1 MLKIKALKKNKKL
14 TLLND
19 PIYGFIH
26 IQSPIIFKL
35 LEHPF
40 FQRLRRISQM
50 GLSSLV
56 YPGARHSRFEHAL
69 GCLHLMQKTISTLRT
84 KGLIISEDES
94 VGMQVAILLHDI
106 GHGPFSHAMEN
117 SIVEGVSHESLSLQF
132 MLTLNEEFNSE
143 LTLAILIFQNKY
155 HRRFMNQLVSG
166 QIDLDRMDYLKRDSF
181 YTAATE
187 GNINS
192 ERIITM
198 FNVVDDQLVIE
209 EKGMHS
215 VEKFLIAR
223 RLMYWQVY
231 LHKTSLVAELLL
243 ERLLLHAR
251 KISKDGVNLNMSKA
265 LFFFFNNDTPHSIDK
280 LDFLNEFAQLDDYDI
295 ISCLK
300 DWQHHSDFVLSDLS
314 RRILCRNLL
323 KISIQNIPFEGKQIE
338 EKKDLLKSLNLNDF
352 EMENYVFTGEI
363 SNQIYVPKNK
373 KIMIL
378 TKSGSVNSLQE
389 HSELFTG
396 NSFSNLESKF
406 YLCYAKTSF

>member
-1 MLKIKALKKNKKL
+1 LKINQKL

-26 IQSPIIFKL
+26 INAPIIFKL
-35 LEHPF
+35 LEHRF
-40 FQRLRRISQM
+40 FQRLRRITQM

-69 GCLHLMQKTISTLRT
+69 GCVHLMQKTISTLRA
-84 KGLIISEDES
+84 KGVQISEEEGI
-94 VGMQVAILLHDI
+94 GMQIAILLHDI
-106 GHGPFSHAMEN
+106 GHGPFSHAVEN
-117 SIVEGVSHESLSLQF
+117 SIVVGMHHESLSLEF
-132 MLTLNEEFNSE
+132 MSTLNKEFDGE
-143 LTLAILIFQNKY
+143 LTLAISIFKNEYPQK
-155 HRRFMNQLVSG
+155 FMHQLVSG

-243 ERLLLHAR
+243 ERILLHAR
-251 KISKDGVNLNMSKA
+251 KLFKEGVELKISNSLA
-265 LFFFFNNDTPHSIDK
+265 Y
-280 LDFLNEFAQLDDYDI
+280 FLNHDIKAIDTLELLNRFALLDDYDI
-295 ISCLK
+295 LAALK
-300 DWQHHSDFVLSDLS
+300 EWQHHSDFVLRDLS
-314 RRILCRNLL
+314 SRILNRNLL
-323 KISIQNIPFEGKQIE
+323 KIRIQNTPFDLEQIQ
-338 EKKDLLKSLNLNDF
+338 EKKSLLAPWKLSNEQLD
-352 EMENYVFTGEI
+352 NYVFTGGI
-363 SNQIYVPKNK
+363 SNQAYVPDTKTIK
-373 KIMIL
+373 IL
-378 TKSGSVNSLQE
+378 TKSGEVSSLQE
-389 HSELFTG
+389 HSELFVG
-396 NSFSNLESKF
+396 NSFSNVESKF
-406 YLCYAKTSF
+406 YLCFAKPSF

>member
-1 MLKIKALKKNKKL
+1 MKVNQKL

-26 IQSPIIFKL
+26 IHDSIIFKL
-35 LEHPF
+35 LEHRF

-50 GLSSLV
+50 GLSSMV

-69 GCLHLMQKTISTLRT
+69 GCVHLMQKTISILKE
-84 KGLIISEDES
+84 KGIEINKEEEI
-94 VGMQVAILLHDI
+94 GMQIAILLHDI

-117 SIVEGVSHESLSLQF
+117 SIVEGVHHESLSLEF
-132 MLTLNEEFNSE
+132 MTALNEEFDGE
-143 LTLAILIFQNKY
+143 LTLAIEIFQNKY
-155 HRRFMNQLVSG
+155 PKMFMHQLVSG

-198 FNVVDDQLVIE
+198 FNVVDDELVIE

-243 ERLLLHAR
+243 ERILIHAR
-251 KISKDGVNLNMSKA
+251 KLYKEGVAMNVSDSLA
-265 LFFFFNNDTPHSIDK
+265 Y
-280 LDFLNEFAQLDDYDI
+280 FLNKDAKTVNSVELLNRFSLLDDYDI
-295 ISCLK
+295 IAALK
-300 DWQHHSDFVLSDLS
+300 NWQHHSDFVLRDLS
-314 RRILCRNLL
+314 SRILNRNLL
-323 KISIQNIPFEGKQIE
+323 KIRIQNTPFAMEQVQ
-338 EKKDLLKSLNLNDF
+338 EKKLQLSSLGLQTDQLG
-352 EMENYVFTGEI
+352 NYVFSGGI
-363 SNQIYVPKNK
+363 SNQAYVPDIKTIK
-373 KIMIL
+373 IL
-378 TKSGSVNSLQE
+378 TKSGEVSSLQRQ
-389 HSELFTG
+389 SELFIG
-396 NSFSNLESKF
+396 NSFSNVESKF
-406 YLCYAKTSF
+406 YLCFAKPSF

>member
-1 MLKIKALKKNKKL
+1 MKINQKL

-26 IQSPIIFKL
+26 INAPIIFKL
-35 LEHPF
+35 LEHKF
-40 FQRLRRISQM
+40 FQRLRRITQM

-69 GCLHLMQKTISTLRT
+69 GCVHLMQKTISTLRA
-84 KGLIISEDES
+84 KGVQISEEEAI
-94 VGMQVAILLHDI
+94 GMQIAILLHDI

-117 SIVEGVSHESLSLQF
+117 IIVVGIHHESLSLEF
-132 MLTLNEEFNSE
+132 MSSLNNEFEGE
-143 LTLAILIFQNKY
+143 LTLAISIFKNEYSQK
-155 HRRFMNQLVSG
+155 FMHQLVSG

-198 FNVVDDQLVIE
+198 FNVIGDQLVIE

-243 ERLLLHAR
+243 ERILLHAR
-251 KISKDGVNLNMSKA
+251 KLFKEGVELKISNSLA
-265 LFFFFNNDTPHSIDK
+265 Y
-280 LDFLNEFAQLDDYDI
+280 FLNHDIKAINTLELLNRFALLDDYDI
-295 ISCLK
+295 LAALK
-300 DWQHHSDFVLSDLS
+300 EWQHNSDFILRDLS
-314 RRILCRNLL
+314 SRILNRNLL
-323 KISIQNIPFEGKQIE
+323 KIRIQNTPFDFEQIQ
-338 EKKDLLKSLNLNDF
+338 EKKSLLAPWKLSNEQLD
-352 EMENYVFTGEI
+352 NYVFTGEI
-363 SNQIYVPKNK
+363 SNQAYVPDTKTIK
-373 KIMIL
+373 IL
-378 TKSGSVNSLQE
+378 TKSGEVSSLQE
-389 HSELFTG
+389 RSELFVG
-396 NSFSNLESKF
+396 NSFSNVESKF
-406 YLCYAKTSF
+406 YLCFAKSSF

>member
-1 MLKIKALKKNKKL
+1 MKNNQKL

-26 IQSPIIFKL
+26 IHAPIIFKL

-69 GCLHLMQKTISTLRT
+69 GCLHLMQKTISILRT
-84 KGLIISEDES
+84 KGILISEDEA

-106 GHGPFSHAMEN
+106 GHGPFSHAMEH
-117 SIVEGVSHESLSLQF
+117 SIVEGVHHESLSLQF
-132 MLTLNEEFNSE
+132 MLALNEEFDGA
-143 LTLAILIFQNKY
+143 LTLAITIFQNKY
-155 HRRFMNQLVSG
+155 HRKFMNQLVSG

-198 FNVVDDQLVIE
+198 FNVVDDQLVVE

-243 ERLLLHAR
+243 ERVLVYAR
-251 KISKDGVNLNMSKA
+251 KITKDGVILKTSNSLSYFLNTTTHEINS
-265 LFFFFNNDTPHSIDK
+265 
-280 LDFLNEFAQLDDYDI
+280 LDFLKRFALLDDYDI
-295 ISCLK
+295 VSSLK
-300 DWQHHSDFVLSDLS
+300 EWQHHSDFVLSDLS
-314 RRILCRNLL
+314 SRILNRNLL
-323 KISIQNIPFEGKQIE
+323 KIRFQNTPFSNSQVE
-338 EKKDLLKSLNLNDF
+338 EKRATLSTLNLNDAK
-352 EMENYVFTGEI
+352 MDNYVFTGGI
-363 SNQIYVPKNK
+363 SNQAYVPDIKA
-373 KIMIL
+373 IMIL
-378 TKSGSVNSLQE
+378 TKSGEVNSLQE
-389 HSELFTG
+389 HSQLFFE
-396 NSFSNLESKF
+396 NSFSKLESKF
-406 YLCYAKTSF
+406 YLCFAKPSF

>member
-1 MLKIKALKKNKKL
+1 LLKISTLKNNQKL

-26 IQSPIIFKL
+26 IHEPIIFKL

-69 GCLHLMQKTISTLRT
+69 GCVHLMQKTISILRT
-84 KGLIISEDES
+84 KGIAITDEES
-94 VGMQVAILLHDI
+94 IGMQIAILLHDI

-117 SIVEGVSHESLSLQF
+117 SIVEGVHHESLSLKF
-132 MLTLNEEFNSE
+132 MNALNNEFKGQ
-143 LTLAILIFQNKY
+143 LTLAISIFQNQYK
-155 HRRFMNQLVSG
+155 RKFMYQLVSG

-243 ERLLLHAR
+243 ERLLKHAR
-251 KISKDGVNLNMSKA
+251 ILTSKGEVLKTSNSLSY
-265 LFFFFNNDTPHSIDK
+265 
-280 LDFLNEFAQLDDYDI
+280 FLNRVSNDINSLDLLKRFALLDDYDI
-295 ISCLK
+295 VSSLK
-300 DWQHHSDFVLSDLS
+300 EWQNHSDFVLSDLS
-314 RRILCRNLL
+314 SRILNRNLL
-323 KISIQNIPFEGKQIE
+323 KIRIQNNPFTQKQIN
-338 EKKDLLKSLNLNDF
+338 EKIELLSSAGIKESDIG
-352 EMENYVFTGEI
+352 NYVFTGEI
-363 SNQIYVPKNK
+363 SNQAYVPDIKT
-373 KIMIL
+373 IMIL
-378 TKSGSVNSLQE
+378 TKSGEVNSLQH
-389 HSELFTG
+389 HSELFVG
-396 NSFSNLESKF
+396 NSFSNMESKF
-406 YLCYAKTSF
+406 YLCFAKPIF

>member
-1 MLKIKALKKNKKL
+1 MLKIRALKKNQKL

-26 IQSPIIFKL
+26 IHTPIIFKL

-69 GCLHLMQKTISTLRT
+69 GGLHLMHKTISILRA
-84 KGLIISEDES
+84 KGVIISEDEA
-94 VGMQVAILLHDI
+94 VGMQISILLHDI
-106 GHGPFSHAMEN
+106 GHGPFSHAMEK
-117 SIVEGVSHESLSLQF
+117 SIVEGVHHESLSIQF
-132 MLTLNEEFNSE
+132 MNALNEQFNGE
-143 LTLAILIFQNKY
+143 LTLAISIFKNKY
-155 HRRFMNQLVSG
+155 YRNFMNQLVSG

-198 FNVVDDQLVIE
+198 FNVVDDQLVVE

-243 ERLLLHAR
+243 ERVLVYAR
-251 KISKDGVNLNMSKA
+251 KLSRDRIDLKISKPLAYFLNNSKHDI
-265 LFFFFNNDTPHSIDK
+265 NST
-280 LDFLNEFAQLDDYDI
+280 DFLKRFALLDDYDI
-295 ISCLK
+295 ISSLK
-300 DWQHHSDFVLSDLS
+300 EWQHHSDFVLSDLS
-314 RRILCRNLL
+314 RRILNRNLL
-323 KISIQNIPFEGKQIE
+323 KIRFQNTPFSWNQIE
-338 EKKDLLKSLNLNDF
+338 EKRATLGYWNIHET
-352 EMENYVFTGEI
+352 EMDNYVFTGGI
-363 SNQIYVPKNK
+363 SNQAYVPDIKA
-373 KIMIL
+373 IMIL
-378 TKSGSVNSLQE
+378 TKSGNVNSLKE
-389 HSELFTG
+389 HSQLFSK
-396 NSFSNLESKF
+396 NSFSKLESKF
-406 YLCYAKTSF
+406 YLCFAKPSL